1 VSLAPAVTA
10 LSKQR
15 LLSKWQKPFYFFIG
29 IYQERNMW
37 KLVVGFIIFA
47 ALALY
52 MLSRGG
58 DIDLSGEKH
67 GWMTAPDAINP
78 HGAEQKIG

>member
-1 VSLAPAVTA
+1 
-10 LSKQR
+10 
-15 LLSKWQKPFYFFIG
+15 
-29 IYQERNMW
+29 MW
-37 KLVVGFIIFA
+37 KIVVGFIIFA

-67 GWMTAPDAINP
+67 GALSLPTAVTTVGTP
-78 HGAEQKIG
+78 HKFG

>member
-1 VSLAPAVTA
+1 LKKGSCPDGWSLFS
-10 LSKQR
+10 L
-15 LLSKWQKPFYFFIG
+15 FYV
-29 IYQERNMW
+29 ESDMW

-58 DIDLSGEKH
+58 DIDLGGEKH
-67 GWMTAPDAINP
+67 GLSNGHASEVCPGFTRHSAQAR
-78 HGAEQKIG
+78 G

>member
-1 VSLAPAVTA
+1 
-10 LSKQR
+10 
-15 LLSKWQKPFYFFIG
+15 
-29 IYQERNMW
+29 MW

-58 DIDLSGEKH
+58 DIDLGGEKH
-67 GWMTAPDAINP
+67 GLSNCHAPDGCPGFAWVSAQAR
-78 HGAEQKIG
+78 G

>member
-1 VSLAPAVTA
+1 
-10 LSKQR
+10 
-15 LLSKWQKPFYFFIG
+15 
-29 IYQERNMW
+29 MW
-37 KLVVGFIIFA
+37 KIVVGFIIFA

-67 GWMTAPDAINP
+67 GFLEP
-78 HGAEQKIG
+78 HNSVVFDVKMIKAAHQRTQIG

>member
-1 VSLAPAVTA
+1 
-10 LSKQR
+10 
-15 LLSKWQKPFYFFIG
+15 
-29 IYQERNMW
+29 MW
-37 KLVVGFIIFA
+37 KIVVGFIIFA

-67 GWMTAPDAINP
+67 GSLSPARLLVMADGADA
-78 HGAEQKIG
+78 G